1 MRNGIPSESQ
11 IALVAGDYAE
21 GLTKMWGEA
30 LHSAEWWFSS
40 ITILADAVVS
50 LFLKTSL
57 LKNQQ

>member
-1 MRNGIPSESQ
+1 M
-11 IALVAGDYAE
+11 AAGDYAE
-21 GLTKMWGEA
+21 GMTKMWGEA